1 MPSTS
6 SRHLYLENQYA
17 ELRERLERVRRDRNR
32 SDAALDPD
40 FSEQAVQSENDEVLE
55 GLERSLLA
63 DLQQIDHA
71 LAHLNRGQ
79 GDSCEHCGK
88 PIGAS
93 RLAAVPHATACI
105 DCVRVAEIS

>member
-1 MPSTS
+1 MHTTN

-17 ELRERLERVRRDRNR
+17 ELRERLQRVRRDRNHT
-32 SDAALDPD
+32 DGALDAD
-40 FSEQAVQSENDEVLE
+40 FAEQAVQRENDEVLE
-55 GLERSLLA
+55 GLERSLVA

-93 RLAAVPHATACI
+93 RLAAVPHATICI
-105 DCVRVAEIS
+105 DCVRITETC